1 MAHRSASSY
10 ASKRDENS
18 SAPSP
23 SAEESPA
30 LTIIAPPD
38 HDEDGFDW
46 ENDKDDLT
54 IHPDTR
60 AVPFDASLLPR
71 GSRSL
76 SSIGLQSF
84 WLGFSLSLCLLTS
97 AFLAMRENTFW
108 RFPAFFACLSLFHFL
123 EYYTTAR
130 YNLPATRASS
140 FLLFNNGTAYN
151 IAHSLAASEIVISY
165 FLPSYQSWLVYPP
178 WTVGFGA
185 TLIVVGQTVRSVAMA
200 QAGTNFNH
208 TPVRTRAA
216 DHELV
221 TKGMYAYFRHPSYFG
236 FFWWALGTQIL
247 VGNKLCLA
255 GYAAALWK
263 FFHDRII
270 AEEKSLVRFFG
281 KDYEAFRER
290 TRTGIPFV
298 R

>member
-1 MAHRSASSY
+1 MARRSASS
-10 ASKRDENS
+10 
-18 SAPSP
+18 SARKSNGSISRPTP
-23 SAEESPA
+23 SAEETPTVTTISP
-30 LTIIAPPD
+30 PED
-38 HDEDGFDW
+38 DDEDGFDW
-46 ENDKDDLT
+46 ENDKDDLS

-60 AVPFDASLLPR
+60 RVLFDPSLLPK

-84 WLGFSLSLCLLTS
+84 WLGFALSFSLLTS
-97 AFLAMRENTFW
+97 AFLVMQGNSFW
-108 RFPAFFACLSLFHFL
+108 RFPAFVACLSLFHFL

-130 YNLPATRASS
+130 YNLPAARASS

-151 IAHSLAASEIVISY
+151 IAHSLAASEIIISY
-165 FLPSYQSWLVYPP
+165 FLPSYQSWLVYRP
-178 WTVGFGA
+178 WTIVSGA
-185 TLIVVGQTVRSVAMA
+185 TLIVLGQTVRSVAMA

-221 TKGMYAYFRHPSYFG
+221 TKGMYTYLRHPSYFG

-247 VGNKLCLA
+247 VGNKFCLV
-255 GYAAALWK
+255 GYALALWK

-270 AEEKSLVRFFG
+270 G
-281 KDYEAFRER
+281 MFRSR
-290 TRTGIPFV
+290 SFC
-298 R
+298 